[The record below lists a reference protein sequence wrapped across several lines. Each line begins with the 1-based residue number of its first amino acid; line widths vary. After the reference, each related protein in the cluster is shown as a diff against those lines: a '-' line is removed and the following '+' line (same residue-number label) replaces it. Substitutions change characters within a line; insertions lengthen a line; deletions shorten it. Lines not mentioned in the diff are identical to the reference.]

1 MYVSNPLI
9 NLQILNNAQNIFW
22 CVLPLLILFWIQA
35 RNSKNKISFLY
46 KIIKISLII
55 SLLISSSS
63 AVNCVIFFISI
74 LSIESLI
81 FFQRKDF
88 RLYLKLNFYILI
100 TIILII
106 LLNTPFFVSF
116 FLIPYD
122 LNDANKMTDF

>member
-1 MYVSNPLI
+1 LYVSNPLI